1 MMSLVHYWKDTYGAT
16 GYIEMVFFS
25 NVGGFTAFLI
35 YKRVFT
41 KIRTQTVLLTVPSI
55 NLGLVALLIFAG
67 KWIPDQRSVP
77 KIVINGVA
85 NFIFGMILFVLRYT
99 YSSLVF
105 KRGSSQV
112 AFYNAGMPISGIC
125 NTVIGMIL
133 VSTLHHVERF
143 EKAVYYIGFQALTL
157 TVILVVNLAYFK
169 KIRGTELLKISKGD
183 VPKPTSNGNPQ
194 VFATPSLCTTMKL
207 SYPMMYDTFF
217 LWSVTM
223 MILPNM
229 LWALGLGW
237 QNKSLEPLVSV
248 LVYVVCDFIGRISY
262 SKCVLK
268 STMACHY
275 IGLFRVIFIA
285 VPLYAYSGLP
295 ESERLLNNQSIT
307 LPYIVVYALITGY
320 LSSSQM
326 HITGRRVAPRHKD
339 NAAYLITLSTLCG
352 QLFGSICNL
361 LALRLDN

>member
-1 MMSLVHYWKDTYGAT
+1 
-16 GYIEMVFFS
+16 
-25 NVGGFTAFLI
+25 
-35 YKRVFT
+35 
-41 KIRTQTVLLTVPSI
+41 
-55 NLGLVALLIFAG
+55 
-67 KWIPDQRSVP
+67 
-77 KIVINGVA
+77 
-85 NFIFGMILFVLRYT
+85 
-99 YSSLVF
+99 
-105 KRGSSQV
+105 
-112 AFYNAGMPISGIC
+112 
-125 NTVIGMIL
+125 
-133 VSTLHHVERF
+133 
-143 EKAVYYIGFQALTL
+143 
-157 TVILVVNLAYFK
+157 
-169 KIRGTELLKISKGD
+169 
-183 VPKPTSNGNPQ
+183 
-194 VFATPSLCTTMKL
+194 MKL